1 MSAQSGPCWERLQQ
15 PALWEWD
22 RNRKSSVGPGVNY
35 SWGVSGRG
43 PDGGRTLNEAG
54 TFVFNMIHLT
64 VHQGIG
70 HMHRKWFYIL
80 SQIWEKHIS
89 LLFPAQGL
97 NSTNTLLIT
106 GARGDSSV
114 GINGRKKKKKSCD
127 IIVSAFTQPH
137 VLKRSLNTSLF
148 SLSQTLML
156 EDRVYWHEQ
165 LCHDRSFQLQFICV
179 FWGGFSASFALFL
192 PPVLLRSSPAWFL
205 PPHLSCIS
213 LVSSALFP
221 RSPPSLFLMLFNS
234 SPSPV
239 FFTLL
244 TPPAPHPLVSLV
256 CVKVQ

>member
-97 NSTNTLLIT
+97 NSTNMLLIT

-114 GINGRKKKKKSCD
+114 GINGRKKKKKKSSD

-179 FWGGFSASFALFL
+179 FWGGFFSVFRSFSSSCSLALL
-192 PPVLLRSSPAWFL
+192 TSLISPSTPVLHL
-205 PPHLSCIS
+205 P
-213 LVSSALFP
+213 
-221 RSPPSLFLMLFNS
+221 R
-234 SPSPV
+234 
-239 FFTLL
+239 
-244 TPPAPHPLVSLV
+244 
-256 CVKVQ
+256 